1 MKGYLKLS
9 SVLFILVLLGACSS
23 PYKHLNSAT
32 PQRSVLEYKPQ
43 FEKVLYRCIVNGGFL
58 WKKYHLSGLLLF
70 KTMDNGT
77 VRAVFQNEMGAT
89 FFDFEWDKKGQVSVI
104 SIIEQLDK
112 PAVVKVLQKD
122 LSLLLMN
129 DLSDKKEFFY
139 TLDRGKEL
147 YSCFKNDKGM
157 ICYIRE
163 AQKLERIEEIGK
175 RNKITTIKIDDKQ
188 QSTSMPDKVLFD
200 HHKAKFTIELT
211 KITANVNE

>member
-9 SVLFILVLLGACSS
+9 SVLFLLVLLGACSS
-23 PYKHLNSAT
+23 PYKHLNST
-32 PQRSVLEYKPQ
+32 TLQTSVLAYKPQ
-43 FEKVLYRCIVNGGFL
+43 FEKELYRCIVDGGFL

-89 FFDFEWDKKGQVSVI
+89 FFDLEWSKDGDVSVI

-112 PAVVKVLQKD
+112 PAIVKVLQKD
-122 LSLLLMN
+122 LAMVLMN
-129 DLSDKKEFFY
+129 NLSRKNEFFY
-139 TLDRGKEL
+139 RGDRGKEL

-157 ICYIRE
+157 VCYIRE

-175 RNKITTIKIDDKQ
+175 RNKITTIKIDGKQ
-188 QSTSMPDKVLFD
+188 QPTSMPGKVLFD